1 MTIARRRFVQLSLQ
15 LAASAAAFATP
26 ALSTAAFA
34 LDYPTRPVRL
44 VIGFPP
50 GGSADI
56 VTRLVAQALSERTG
70 QSFIVENKPG
80 AGSNIAAETVARAEP
95 DGYTLLSVTVANA
108 INATLYSNLKFD
120 YLRDFEQVAS
130 IDVVPNVMD
139 INVDLPVKTI
149 PEFIAYAK
157 ANPGK
162 ISMASGGVGSSP
174 HVTGELFK
182 MMTGVDMVHV
192 PYRGVAPA
200 TTDLLGGR
208 VQVLFD
214 TLPAAIANIRA
225 EKIRALA
232 VTTKTRNEALPDVP
246 AMAEF
251 IPGFEADSFHGI
263 AAPKGTPQEI
273 VDKLNKEINAA
284 LADPK
289 LKARLA
295 DLGGTVL
302 TGTPKD
308 YATYMAGEIE
318 KWGKVVKFSGATAT
332 D

>member
-1 MTIARRRFVQLSLQ
+1 MQTLSQIAWAQS
-15 LAASAAAFATP
+15 
-26 ALSTAAFA
+26 
-34 LDYPTRPVRL
+34 YPTRPVRL
-44 VIGFPP
+44 VVGFPP

-56 VTRLVAQALSERTG
+56 VTRLLAQALSERMG
-70 QSFIVENKPG
+70 QSFIVDNKPG
-80 AGSNIAAETVARAEP
+80 AGSNIAAETVVRADP

-108 INATLYSNLKFD
+108 INATLYKNLNFD
-120 YLRDFEQVAS
+120 YLHDFAQVAS
-130 IDVVPNVMD
+130 IDIVPNVMD
-139 INVDLPVKTI
+139 INVDVPANTI

-174 HVTGELFK
+174 HVSGELFK
-182 MMTGVDMVHV
+182 MMAGVDMVHV

-225 EKIRALA
+225 GKIRALA

-251 IPGFEADSFHGI
+251 IPGFEANSFHGI
-263 AAPKGTPQEI
+263 AAPKGTPPDI
-273 VDKLNKEINAA
+273 IDKLNKEINAA
-284 LADPK
+284 LQEPK
-289 LKARLA
+289 LKSRLA
-295 DLGGTVL
+295 DLGGTVF
-302 TGTPKD
+302 TGTPSD
-308 YATYMAGEIE
+308 FGTYVAGEIE
-318 KWGKVVKFSGATAT
+318 KWGKVIKFSGAKAS

>member
-1 MTIARRRFVQLSLQ
+1 MTIARRCFVQLAAAG
-15 LAASAAAFATP
+15 LAALAMAAP
-26 ALSTAAFA
+26 AVA

-44 VIGFPP
+44 IVGFPP

-70 QSFIVENKPG
+70 QTFLVENKPG
-80 AGSNIAAETVARAEP
+80 AGSNIAAETVARADP

-120 YLRDFEQVAS
+120 YLRDFAQVAS

-139 INVDLPVKTI
+139 INIDVPAKTI

-174 HVTGELFK
+174 HVSGELFK
-182 MMTGVDMVHV
+182 MMASVDMVHV

-225 EKIRALA
+225 GKIRALA
-232 VTTKTRNEALPDVP
+232 VTSTTRNEALPDVP

-251 IPGFEADSFHGI
+251 IPGFAADSFHGI
-263 AAPKGTPQEI
+263 AAPKGTPPEI
-273 VDKLNKEINAA
+273 VDKLNADINAV

-295 DLGGTVL
+295 DLGGTVF
-302 TGTPKD
+302 TGTP
-308 YATYMAGEIE
+308 ANFGTYVAGEID
-318 KWGKVVKFSGATAT
+318 KWGKVIKFSGAKAV

>member
-1 MTIARRRFVQLSLQ
+1 VNFARRRFLQ
-15 LAASAAAFATP
+15 LAGGAAAASAIAQFA
-26 ALSTAAFA
+26 LA

-44 VIGFPP
+44 VVGFPP

-56 VTRLVAQALSERTG
+56 VTRLIAQSLTERLG
-70 QSFIVENKPG
+70 QSFIVDNRPG
-80 AGSNIAAETVARAEP
+80 AGSNIGTESVVRADP
-95 DGYTLLSVTVANA
+95 DGYTLLSVSVANA
-108 INATLYSNLKFD
+108 INATLYSKLNFD
-120 YLRDFEQVAS
+120 YMRDFAPVAS
-130 IDVVPNVMD
+130 IDIVPNVMEV
-139 INVDLPVKTI
+139 NPSVPAKTV

-162 ISMASGGVGSSP
+162 ISMASGGIGSSP
-174 HVTGELFK
+174 HVAGELFK
-182 MMTGVDMVHV
+182 MMTGVDMLHV

-200 TTDLLGGR
+200 TTDLLAGQ

-214 TLPAAIANIRA
+214 TVPASIANIRA
-225 EKIRALA
+225 GKLRALA
-232 VTTKTRNEALPDVP
+232 VTTKTRSEALPDVP

-251 IPGFEADSFHGI
+251 LPGYEASSFHGI
-263 AAPKGTPQEI
+263 AAPKGTPAEI

-284 LADPK
+284 LAAPK

-302 TGTPKD
+302 TGTPAD
-308 YATYMAGEIE
+308 FGRFMAEEIE
-318 KWGKVVKFSGATAT
+318 TWGRVVKFSGAKE

>member
-1 MTIARRRFVQLSLQ
+1 MTIIRRRLIQF
-15 LAASAAAFATP
+15 AALGVIA
-26 ALSTAAFA
+26 ALSAPASA
-34 LDYPTRPVRL
+34 LDYPTRPVHL
-44 VIGFPP
+44 IVGFPP

-70 QSFIVENKPG
+70 QSFIVDNKPG
-80 AGSNIAAETVARAEP
+80 AGSNIAAETVARADP

-120 YLRDFEQVAS
+120 YLRDFAQVAS

-139 INVDLPVKTI
+139 INLDVPAKTI

-174 HVTGELFK
+174 HVSGELFK
-182 MMTGVDMVHV
+182 MMAGIDMVHV

-225 EKIRALA
+225 GKIRALA
-232 VTTKTRNEALPDVP
+232 VTSKTRNEALPDVP

-263 AAPKGTPQEI
+263 AAPKGTPPEI
-273 VDKLNKEINAA
+273 VDKLNQDINAV
-284 LADPK
+284 LAEPK

-295 DLGGTVL
+295 DLGGTVF
-302 TGTPKD
+302 TGKPD
-308 YATYMAGEIE
+308 DFRVYVSGEID
-318 KWGKVVKFSGATAT
+318 KWGKVIKFSGAKAS

>member
-1 MTIARRRFVQLSLQ
+1 MKLSRRYFLH
-15 LAASAAAFATP
+15 LAAGAAALP
-26 ALSTAAFA
+26 ALSRIVWAQT
-34 LDYPTRPVRL
+34 YPTRPVRL
-44 VIGFPP
+44 VVGFPP

-56 VTRLVAQALSERTG
+56 VTRLLAQALSERMG
-70 QSFIVENKPG
+70 QSFIVDNKPG
-80 AGSNIAAETVARAEP
+80 AGSNIAAETVVRADP

-108 INATLYSNLKFD
+108 INATLYKNLNFD
-120 YLRDFEQVAS
+120 YLRDFAQVAS
-130 IDVVPNVMD
+130 IDIVPNVMD
-139 INVDLPVKTI
+139 INIDVPAKTI

-174 HVTGELFK
+174 HVSGELFK
-182 MMTGVDMVHV
+182 MMAGIEMVHV

-225 EKIRALA
+225 GKIRALA

-251 IPGFEADSFHGI
+251 IPGFEANSFHGI
-263 AAPKGTPQEI
+263 AAPKGTPPDI

-284 LADPK
+284 LQEPK

-295 DLGGTVL
+295 DLGGTVF
-302 TGTPKD
+302 TGTPAD
-308 YATYMAGEIE
+308 FGTYVAGEIE
-318 KWGKVVKFSGATAT
+318 KWGKVVKFSGAKAS

>member
-1 MTIARRRFVQLSLQ
+1 MNIARRRFLTFAAAAA
-15 LAASAAAFATP
+15 LAAPSLGLVAP
-26 ALSTAAFA
+26 AQA

-44 VIGFPP
+44 VLGFPP

-56 VTRLVAQALSERTG
+56 VTRLVAQALSERMG
-70 QSFIVENKPG
+70 QTFLVENKPG
-80 AGSNIAAETVARAEP
+80 AGSNIAAETVARADP

-108 INATLYSNLKFD
+108 INATLYTNLKFD
-120 YLRDFEQVAS
+120 YLRDFAQVAS

-139 INVDLPVKTI
+139 INVDVPAKTI

-174 HVTGELFK
+174 HVSGELFK
-182 MMTGVDMVHV
+182 MMAGVDMVHV

-225 EKIRALA
+225 GKIRALA
-232 VTTKTRNEALPDVP
+232 VTSKTRNEALPDVP

-263 AAPKGTPQEI
+263 AAPKGTPQET

-295 DLGGTVL
+295 DLGGTVF
-302 TGTPKD
+302 TGTPAD
-308 YATYMAGEIE
+308 FGTYVSGEID
-318 KWGKVVKFSGATAT
+318 KWGKVIKFSGAKAS

>member
-1 MTIARRRFVQLSLQ
+1 VTIARRRFIARSLQ
-15 LAASAAAFATP
+15 LAAALAAP
-26 ALSTAAFA
+26 AIISRPAFA

-56 VTRLVAQALSERTG
+56 VTRLVAQALTERTG
-70 QSFIVENKPG
+70 QTFIVENKPG

-225 EKIRALA
+225 GKIRALA

-284 LADPK
+284 VSEPK

-295 DLGGTVL
+295 DFGGTVF

-318 KWGKVVKFSGATAT
+318 KWGKVVKFSGAKAT